1 MRYILLILI
10 IISLVSCNRDQET
23 AIEYTTDY
31 FEFENNYWVNLHH
44 FLYQKADSGQLR
56 KLEEDGL
63 DFIEIGENKAY
74 EQLSSK
80 EKEIL
85 NQAIKYYKDSLIT
98 KSLRRDLNDLRIWLN
113 EKEEF
118 KNISDNSFGE
128 EFTAIINSFSPIYEK
143 HFWEIHKAHNL
154 SVLKKHIA
162 IVDEIENEVI
172 NKMERLSLNKWPD
185 STKVRVD
192 ITAYANWAGA
202 YTSSKPKMNI
212 VLSTMDPNNVTSSF
226 METVL
231 HEGSHLLYLFGE
243 SPIRDKFYFKSE
255 ELELEFPRNLWHASM
270 FYLCGR
276 ATQDALSEQNINH
289 NMLIDEK
296 NIFSDYNTSEFRNIS
311 EAYYNNTLN
320 ADSMVVKLLTE
331 IKEKSH

>member
-1 MRYILLILI
+1 
-10 IISLVSCNRDQET
+10 LVSCNRDQET
-23 AIEYTTDY
+23 AIEHTTDY
-31 FEFENNYWVNLHH
+31 FEFQNNYWVNLHH
-44 FLYQKADSGQLR
+44 FLYQKADGGQLR

-63 DFIEIGENKAY
+63 DFIEIGEIKAY

-80 EKEIL
+80 EKQIL

-118 KNISDNSFGE
+118 KIISDVSFGE
-128 EFTAIINSFSPIYEK
+128 EFTTIINSFSPIYEK

-154 SVLKKHIA
+154 SVLKKNIA
-162 IVDEIENEVI
+162 TVDEIEDEVI

-192 ITAYANWAGA
+192 ITTYANWAGA

-212 VLSTMDPNNVTSSF
+212 VLSTLDPHNMTTSF
-226 METVL
+226 VETIL

-243 SPIRDKFYFKSE
+243 SPVRDKFYFKSE
-255 ELELEFPRNLWHASM
+255 ELEMEFPRNLWHASM
-270 FYLCGR
+270 FYLCDR

-289 NMLIDEK
+289 IMLIDEK